1 MKHKYILLIIIYLF
15 FLKVSG
21 QKKIIDSLK
30 TLALNEKNDS
40 LKATLLNK
48 IGKEYW
54 YINTDTSA
62 LYTLEA
68 TEIAQKRN
76 IKGIFPYC
84 SNNLGVIDYL
94 KGNYHKALEKY
105 FEGLKYANANKT
117 IKGILLNNIGMV
129 YQELRDYHK
138 AQEYYRKTLSL
149 KKENFDSSRFAP
161 TYNSIGLTYKSLH
174 QYEIAKLYFDSAY
187 SYGKRFDD
195 YYTKADALGNIAN
208 YYLRNKNYFQAEK
221 YCREGL
227 SIKKEQEDAYGL
239 STSYSDLGAILLKLN
254 KLKEAKDALLAS
266 EKLAIENNYND
277 LLVPVYQNMSELN
290 QKEGDYKKALYY
302 ITKTIA
308 LKDSILSEGKIRDA
322 AIREQSYSYGVAAV
336 KDSLRIENE
345 KIQTSLSHEKVVFK
359 QRMLIYG
366 VIIAFLFLLLIARLI
381 FRAFKQKQEA
391 NRIIEQQKIEVEKQ
405 KELIEEHQKEILDS
419 IQYAKRIQYTLLA
432 HQDFVNEN
440 LPENFILFKPK
451 DIVSGDFY
459 WAAEHNNKFY
469 LAVCDSTG
477 HGVPGAFMSLLN
489 IGFLSEAINE
499 KNISKP
505 NEILNYVR
513 DKLVDSISKDGQ
525 KDGFDGI
532 LLCIDKTH
540 NSLTYAAANNAPIL
554 ISKNN
559 IIELAKNRMPVGKGE
574 RNESFTLHHISASQG
589 DVLYLYTDGYADQ
602 FGGPKGKKFKYK
614 QLNDLLLE
622 ISAKSM
628 NEQKEI
634 LTTTFSQW
642 KGNLEQVDD
651 VLLIG
656 MII

>member
-1 MKHKYILLIIIYLF
+1 MKYKYILLIIVHLFYL
-15 FLKVSG
+15 KISG
-21 QKKIIDSLK
+21 QRKIIDSLK
-30 TLALNEKNDS
+30 NLVVNERNDS
-40 LKATLLNK
+40 LKALLLNK

-54 YINTDTSA
+54 YINTDTSY

-68 TEIAQKRN
+68 LEIAKKRN

-84 SNNLGVIDYL
+84 NNNFGVIDFL
-94 KGNYHKALEKY
+94 KGDYHKALEKY
-105 FEGLKYANANKT
+105 FEGLKYANVNKT

-129 YQELRDYHK
+129 YQELRDYNK
-138 AQEYYRKTLSL
+138 AQEYYRKTLIL

-161 TYNSIGLTYKSLH
+161 TYNSIGLAYNSLH

-187 SYGKRFDD
+187 FYGKRFDE
-195 YYTKADALGNIAN
+195 YYTEADALGNIAN
-208 YYLRNKNYFQAEK
+208 YYFRNKNYVQAEK

-239 STSYSDLGAILLKLN
+239 STSYSDLGAILLNLN

-290 QKEGDYKKALYY
+290 QKQGDYKKALFY

-345 KIQTSLSHEKVVFK
+345 RIQTSLSHEKVVFK
-359 QRMLIYG
+359 QQMLIYG
-366 VIIAFLFLLLIARLI
+366 VIIAFLLLLLIAILI

-459 WAAEHNNKFY
+459 WAAEHDNKFY

-499 KNISKP
+499 KNISNP

-532 LLCIDKTH
+532 LLCIDKIH
-540 NSLTYAAANNAPIL
+540 NNISYAAANNAPIL
-554 ISKNN
+554 ISQNS

-574 RNESFTLHHISASQG
+574 RNESFTLHHITASQG

-602 FGGPKGKKFKYK
+602 FGGEKGKKFKYK
-614 QLNDLLLE
+614 QLNDLLL
-622 ISAKSM
+622 SVAKKDMKTQS
-628 NEQKEI
+628 EK
-634 LTTTFSQW
+634 LTEVFESW
-642 KGNLEQVDD
+642 KGDLEQVDD
-651 VLLIG
+651 VCVIG
-656 MII
+656 IKF